1 MGIPEDVEPPE
12 PVEAELIIDGFVVTG
27 SRDTTVTIK
36 GEEMGEGMLPPMEGE
51 APMEPAEPVEEEYS
65 EASYKAGRCTCP
77 FFSRNYPIEFL
88 DLHN

>member
-27 SRDTTVTIK
+27 SRDTTVMIK

-51 APMEPAEPVEEEYS
+51 APMEPAEPVEEE
-65 EASYKAGRCTCP
+65 
-77 FFSRNYPIEFL
+77 
-88 DLHN
+88 